1 MAIQEYV
8 DYVSQVSSQ
17 SKEDLIEFFLNIIK
31 IQMCLSK
38 KTTESF
44 VFSGSRY
51 IIEAPKKNEEIIK

>member
-8 DYVSQVSSQ
+8 DCVAQVSSQ
-17 SKEDLIEFFLNIIK
+17 SKEDLIEFFLNITK
-31 IQMCLSK
+31 IEMRLSK

-51 IIEAPKKNEEIIK
+51 TIEAPESEL

>member
-8 DYVSQVSSQ
+8 DCVSQVSSL
-17 SKEDLIEFFLNIIK
+17 SKEDLIEFFLNITK
-31 IQMCLSK
+31 IQMRLSK

-51 IIEAPKKNEEIIK
+51 IIEAPEKNEEKIK